1 MPTRRPATIV
11 ARTRREAQAWSNQV
25 HAQGKRIA
33 FAPTMGALHAG
44 HLSLIATGR
53 EHADVV
59 ASSIFVNPTQ
69 FSANED
75 FSTYPRH
82 EQQDIAMLAEAG
94 CSFVYCPTVS
104 EMYPPG
110 DSTRVS
116 VRDLAHVLE
125 GEVRPHFFE
134 GVATVV
140 SRLFLHVGPD
150 VAVFG
155 EKDYQQLLVI
165 RRMAQDFGFPIEVLG
180 APTVREADGLAMS
193 SRNVHLNPEQRE
205 LAIGL
210 SRAMRRAI
218 DVIEAGLSM
227 RGATEAA
234 RAELIELGF
243 DSVDYVEARRADT
256 LAPFGSETAPTGA
269 HGRVL
274 AAARLGKTRLIDN
287 MPFQRK

>member
-1 MPTRRPATIV
+1 MPTRRPAMIV
-11 ARTRREAQAWSNQV
+11 VRTRREAQDWSREMR
-25 HAQGKRIA
+25 AQGKRIA

-44 HLSLIATGR
+44 HLSLIKTGL
-53 EHADVV
+53 EHADVA

-82 EQQDIAMLAEAG
+82 EHQDLAMLAEAG

-110 DSTRVS
+110 DSTRVT

-140 SRLFLHVGPD
+140 SRLFLHVAPD

-180 APTVREADGLAMS
+180 APTMREADGLAMS
-193 SRNVHLNPEQRE
+193 SRNAYLNPEQRE
-205 LAIGL
+205 LAVGL
-210 SRAMRRAI
+210 SRAMQRAI
-218 DVIEAGLSM
+218 GVIEAGLSM

-234 RAELIELGF
+234 RAELIDMGF
-243 DSVDYVEARRADT
+243 ESVDYVEARRADT
-256 LAPFGSETAPTGA
+256 LAPFGSETAPTRA
-269 HGRVL
+269 QGRLL

>member
-1 MPTRRPATIV
+1 MII
-11 ARTRREAQAWSNQV
+11 ARTRREAQEWSRQI

-33 FAPTMGALHAG
+33 FAPTMGALHNG
-44 HLSLIATGR
+44 HLSLIRTGL
-53 EHADVV
+53 EHADVA

-75 FSTYPRH
+75 FATYPRN
-82 EQQDIAMLAEAG
+82 EQRDLDMLAEAG
-94 CSFVYCPTVS
+94 CSFVYCPSVA
-104 EMYPPG
+104 EIYPPG
-110 DSTRVS
+110 DSTRVT
-116 VRDLAHVLE
+116 VKDLAHVLE

-140 SRLFLHVGPD
+140 SRLFLHIAPD

-165 RRMAQDFGFPIEVLG
+165 RRMATDFGFPIEIIG
-180 APTVREADGLAMS
+180 APTLREQDGLAMS
-193 SRNVHLNPEQRE
+193 SRNAYLDAEQRE
-205 LAIGL
+205 LAVGL
-210 SRAMRRAI
+210 SRAMQRAVA
-218 DVIEAGLSM
+218 VIEAGLSM

-234 RAELIELGF
+234 RAELVEHGF
-243 DSVDYVEARRADT
+243 ASVDYVEARRADT
-256 LAPFGSETAPTGA
+256 LAPFGSEAAPTGA
-269 HGRVL
+269 QGRLL